1 MAAVSRWPLDVLSSL
16 LISSAPSVLHAFA
29 MIEHIL
35 LMAAV
40 SRWPLDVLSSPII
53 LKAPLYRYVV
63 PLCCASRLASP
74 PLRLLAHPTTLQ
86 CPCGLSLTV
95 HGVAGGRAAE
105 RAARQPQPASH
116 RLGRQ
121 RRDGNIRVRRVDAMC
136 HEETRC
142 AQPRQVRW
150 ALFRGECVLLH
161 DATVVMWRFQATL
174 FSFFRLALYPHVE
187 STR

>member
-1 MAAVSRWPLDVLSSL
+1 MTGGASLRRAPALVVRASLAHWPYQSYRSL
-16 LISSAPSVLHAFA
+16 
-29 MIEHIL
+29 
-35 LMAAV
+35 
-40 SRWPLDVLSSPII
+40 
-53 LKAPLYRYVV
+53 V
-63 PLCCASRLASP
+63 PLCRAPRLASP
-74 PLRLLAHPTTLQ
+74 PLA
-86 CPCGLSLTV
+86 CSLTRSHRDARVISLIV

-121 RRDGNIRVRRVDAMC
+121 RRDGNIRVRRVDAVC